1 MLCQTLAEGNAVKYV
16 FLKWWLLFCVTL
28 MSVGYV
34 YTLGLF
40 TKLWEF
46 DLSKM
51 SFVTLALYV
60 LMTLYIGYHT
70 WRVSRKKSTS
80 NDLYKAEICLPG
92 FWFSSE
98 AMMIF
103 GMIGTVIG
111 FILTLRP
118 AFTGFTAAQT
128 EVIAQMASGMA
139 TSCLAT
145 LVGLLTMVLTR
156 TQLVSLEY
164 FLNEQEETINNG
176 K

>member
-1 MLCQTLAEGNAVKYV
+1 MKYV
-16 FLKWWLLFCVTL
+16 FLKWWLLFCVTIAS
-28 MSVGYV
+28 SVYV
-34 YTLGLF
+34 YNLGLF
-40 TKLWEF
+40 SKLWTL

-60 LMTLYIGYHT
+60 VMSLYIGYQT
-70 WRVSRKKSTS
+70 WRVSRKNRTDHDIHKTVIS
-80 NDLYKAEICLPG
+80 LPG

-98 AMMIF
+98 AMMVF

-111 FILTLRP
+111 FILALRP
-118 AFTGFTAAQT
+118 AFSNFTIAQT

-145 LVGLLTMVLTR
+145 LCGLLTMVLAR

-164 FLNEQEETINNG
+164 FLNEDETVDNG
-176 K
+176 